1 MKQVKSKSV
10 KSDQTQQLNQTQS
23 ERWFTQMIK
32 CLPPKCKPDI
42 GHRFYR
48 EGITNPVIMLSGS
61 CILLADKMGIQI
73 TTSSGLECAS
83 ILMSKPDALKLFPPD
98 SMPTRKNFS
107 YYDMGEYSCII
118 ECQLMPNLRYQASNG
133 EFVLPMIGTPK
144 STNSKTIVSQK

>member
-1 MKQVKSKSV
+1 MKACFCFLHKAFAI
-10 KSDQTQQLNQTQS
+10 L
-23 ERWFTQMIK
+23 RIAA
-32 CLPPKCKPDI
+32 
-42 GHRFYR
+42 
-48 EGITNPVIMLSGS
+48 VIMLSGS

-118 ECQLMPNLRYQASNG
+118 ECQLMPNLRY
-133 EFVLPMIGTPK
+133 
-144 STNSKTIVSQK
+144 